1 MGLVDG
7 QPSEVTALLHRIA
20 DGDEEGIQSLI
31 PLVYAELRQLAA
43 RQLRNER
50 PDHTLSPTSL
60 VHEAFLRLT
69 GHASVTWEGRS
80 HFFRVAAQ
88 AMRRILVDHARRRT
102 AQKRGRQHQITLDTA
117 LEASLPST
125 SQDIIGVDE
134 ALERLA
140 LLDARQARVVELRYF
155 VGLSIEETADVIGA
169 SVATVKRD
177 WMVAR
182 AWLQREL
189 APNS

>member
-1 MGLVDG
+1 M
-7 QPSEVTALLHRIA
+7 QR
-20 DGDEEGIQSLI
+20 LI
-31 PLVYAELRQLAA
+31 PLVYGELRQLAA
-43 RQLRNER
+43 RQLRDER

-60 VHEAFLRLT
+60 VHEAFLKLT
-69 GHASVTWEGRS
+69 GNTPVSWESRS
-80 HFFRVAAQ
+80 HFFGVAAQ

-117 LEASLPST
+117 AQDALPT
-125 SQDIIGVDE
+125 SSDDILGVDE

-155 VGLSIEETADVIGA
+155 VGLSIEETAEVIGT
-169 SVATVKRD
+169 SIATVKRD

-189 APNS
+189 SPAG

>member
-1 MGLVDG
+1 MAESLDITSILLEATNGSSPAADQLF
-7 QPSEVTALLHRIA
+7 SALY
-20 DGDEEGIQSLI
+20 
-31 PLVYAELRQLAA
+31 PELRQRAA
-43 RQLRNER
+43 LLLRRER
-50 PDHTLSPTSL
+50 PGHTLRPTDL
-60 VHEAFLRLT
+60 VHEAYLRLADQSRCRWQDRA
-69 GHASVTWEGRS
+69 HFLAVAS
-80 HFFRVAAQ
+80 Q

-117 LEASLPST
+117 AQDALPT
-125 SQDIIGVDE
+125 SSDDILGVDE

-155 VGLSIEETADVIGA
+155 VGLSIEETAEVIGT
-169 SVATVKRD
+169 SIATVKRD

-189 APNS
+189 SPAG

>member
-1 MGLVDG
+1 MSS
-7 QPSEVTALLHRIA
+7 QPSEVTEILQRMA
-20 DGDEEGIQSLI
+20 DGDATGLDRLM

-43 RQLRNER
+43 SQLRRER

-69 GHASVTWEGRS
+69 GHAPVNWEGRS

-88 AMRRILVDHARRRT
+88 AMRRILVDHARRRVS
-102 AQKRGRQHQITLDTA
+102 QKRSRQHQVTLD
-117 LEASLPST
+117 EDIGASQLPS
-125 SQDIIGVDE
+125 SDDVLGVDE

-140 LLDARQARVVELRYF
+140 MLDDRQARVVELRYF
-155 VGLSIEETADVIGA
+155 VGLSIDETAEVLGVSI
-169 SVATVKRD
+169 ATVKRD

-189 APNS
+189 TAAG

>member
-1 MGLVDG
+1 M
-7 QPSEVTALLHRIA
+7 QR
-20 DGDEEGIQSLI
+20 LI

-43 RQLRNER
+43 RQLRDER

-69 GHASVTWEGRS
+69 GHAPVSWESRS

-102 AQKRGRQHQITLDTA
+102 AQKRSRQNQVTLDA
-117 LEASLPST
+117 EIEESLPTS
-125 SQDIIGVDE
+125 SQDILGVDE

-140 LLDARQARVVELRYF
+140 LLDPRQARIVELRYF
-155 VGLSIEETADVIGA
+155 VGLSIAETAEVIGA

-189 APNS
+189 SPDS

>member
-1 MGLVDG
+1 VDA
-7 QPSEVTALLHRIA
+7 PPTEVTALLHRIA
-20 DGDEEGIQSLI
+20 DGDEEGMQRLI
-31 PLVYAELRQLAA
+31 PLVYGELRQLAA
-43 RQLRNER
+43 RQLRGER

-69 GHASVTWEGRS
+69 GHAPVSWDSRS

-88 AMRRILVDHARRRT
+88 SMRRILVDHARRRT
-102 AQKRGRQHQITLDTA
+102 AQKRGRQNQITLDTG
-117 LEASLPST
+117 LEESLPS
-125 SQDIIGVDE
+125 SSSDILGVDE

-155 VGLSIEETADVIGA
+155 VGLSIEETAEVIGA

-189 APNS
+189 SPA

>member
-1 MGLVDG
+1 MPPP
-7 QPSEVTALLHRIA
+7 PSEVTEILHRMA
-20 DGDEEGIQSLI
+20 GGDAEGLDRLM
-31 PLVYAELRQLAA
+31 PLVYSELRQLAA

-69 GHASVTWEGRS
+69 GHGPVSFEGRS

-88 AMRRILVDHARRRT
+88 SMRRILVDHARRRT
-102 AQKRGRQHQITLDTA
+102 AQKRGRQHLVTLDAA
-117 LEASLPST
+117 LEQSLATS
-125 SQDIIGVDE
+125 SQDILGVDE

-140 LLDARQARVVELRYF
+140 MLDARQARVVELRYF
-155 VGLSIEETADVIGA
+155 VGLSIEETAAVIGA

-189 APNS
+189 SPGE

>member
-1 MGLVDG
+1 MPS
-7 QPSEVTALLHRIA
+7 QPSEVTEILHRIA
-20 DGDEEGIQSLI
+20 DGETDGLDRLM

-43 RQLRNER
+43 SQLRRER

-69 GHASVTWEGRS
+69 GHSPVSWVGRS

-88 AMRRILVDHARRRT
+88 AMRRILVDHARRRVS
-102 AQKRGRQHQITLDTA
+102 QKRSRQHQVTLD
-117 LEASLPST
+117 EEISASHAPS
-125 SQDIIGVDE
+125 SEEVLGVDE

-140 LLDARQARVVELRYF
+140 MLDARQARVVELRYF
-155 VGLSIEETADVIGA
+155 VGLSIEETAEVLGVSI
-169 SVATVKRD
+169 ATVKRD

-189 APNS
+189 SPS

>member
-1 MGLVDG
+1 MDA
-7 QPSEVTALLHRIA
+7 QPSEVTALLRRIV
-20 DGDEEGIQSLI
+20 DGDEEGIQRLI
-31 PLVYAELRQLAA
+31 PLVYGELRQLAA
-43 RQLRNER
+43 RQLRDER

-60 VHEAFLRLT
+60 VHEAFLKLT
-69 GHASVTWEGRS
+69 GHAPVNFEGRS

-102 AQKRGRQHQITLDTA
+102 AQKRGRQHQVTLDA
-117 LEASLPST
+117 EVEASLATS
-125 SQDIIGVDE
+125 SQDILGVDE

-140 LLDARQARVVELRYF
+140 LLDARQAQVVELRYF
-155 VGLSIEETADVIGA
+155 VGLSIEETADVIGT

-189 APNS
+189 SPDL

>member
-1 MGLVDG
+1 VDA
-7 QPSEVTALLHRIA
+7 QPSEVTALLHRIV
-20 DGDEEGIQSLI
+20 DGDEEGMQRLI
-31 PLVYAELRQLAA
+31 PLVYGELRQLAA
-43 RQLRNER
+43 RQLRDER

-60 VHEAFLRLT
+60 VHEAFLKLT
-69 GHASVTWEGRS
+69 GHAPVSWESRS

-102 AQKRGRQHQITLDTA
+102 AQKRGRQNQVTLDA
-117 LEASLPST
+117 EVEESLATS
-125 SQDIIGVDE
+125 SQDILGVDE

-140 LLDARQARVVELRYF
+140 LLDARQAQVVELRYF
-155 VGLSIEETADVIGA
+155 VGLSIEETADVIGT

-189 APNS
+189 SSAG

>member
-1 MGLVDG
+1 MKVVSD
-7 QPSEVTALLHRIA
+7 QPSEVTSLLHRIA
-20 DGDEEGIQSLI
+20 DGDEEGMQRLI
-31 PLVYAELRQLAA
+31 PLVYGELRQLAA

-69 GHASVTWEGRS
+69 GNSPVTWESRS
-80 HFFRVAAQ
+80 HFFGVAAQ

-102 AQKRGRQHQITLDTA
+102 AQKRGRQNQVTLDAA
-117 LEASLPST
+117 LEESLPTS
-125 SQDIIGVDE
+125 SQDILGVDE

-169 SVATVKRD
+169 SPATVKRD

-189 APNS
+189 SADN

>member
-1 MGLVDG
+1 MPS
-7 QPSEVTALLHRIA
+7 QPSEVTEILHRMA
-20 DGDEEGIQSLI
+20 DGDAGGLDRLM

-69 GHASVTWEGRS
+69 GHAPVSFEGRS

-88 AMRRILVDHARRRT
+88 SMRRILVDHARRRT
-102 AQKRGRQHQITLDTA
+102 AQKRGRQHLITLDA
-117 LEASLPST
+117 AMEQSLATS
-125 SQDIIGVDE
+125 SQDILGVDE

-140 LLDARQARVVELRYF
+140 MLDARQARVVELRYF
-155 VGLSIEETADVIGA
+155 VGLSIEETAAVIGA
-169 SVATVKRD
+169 SIATVKRD

-189 APNS
+189 SPGE